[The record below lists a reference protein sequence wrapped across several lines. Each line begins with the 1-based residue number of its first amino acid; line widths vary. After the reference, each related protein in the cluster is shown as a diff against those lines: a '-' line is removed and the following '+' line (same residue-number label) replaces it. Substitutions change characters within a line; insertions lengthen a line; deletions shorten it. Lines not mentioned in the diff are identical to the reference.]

1 MLRPAPVTVT
11 WYPNPKL
18 MMAVR
23 WMDLNHPASANPSH
37 LWHTLP
43 FLSTSLQQ
51 MSVRNAPS
59 SLLHHHLSSRPS
71 VSANECTLIC
81 MADERSSFGAAWTE
95 GRVLSLLQQQ
105 ILAASEERERESKAE
120 TYREINDEG
129 DGERKEKES
138 WKQICRRSTSLLQ
151 TGFYMPPIIYICYAS
166 VVFPYTSY
174 MYFYACVD
182 LSHCEQAH
190 VYVCVCAWVCHSP
203 THRLWK

>member
-1 MLRPAPVTVT
+1 MVDETDIGRHSHTYPNTHTYNGMLRPAPVTVT
-11 WYPNPKL
+11 CHPNPKL

-105 ILAASEERERESKAE
+105 ILAARKERERESEAK
-120 TYREINDEG
+120 TYREINDG
-129 DGERKEKES
+129 DDERKEKES
-138 WKQICRRSTSLLQ
+138 WKRIRRRSTSLLH
-151 TGFYMPPIIYICYAS
+151 II
-166 VVFPYTSY
+166 F
-174 MYFYACVD
+174 
-182 LSHCEQAH
+182 
-190 VYVCVCAWVCHSP
+190 
-203 THRLWK
+203 

>member
-1 MLRPAPVTVT
+1 MQYGGWNRHRKTLTHISEHTHTHNAMLRPAPVTVT

-105 ILAASEERERESKAE
+105 ILATSEERELESEAE

-129 DGERKEKES
+129 DWWEERERIMK
-138 WKQICRRSTSLLQ
+138 
-151 TGFYMPPIIYICYAS
+151 A
-166 VVFPYTSY
+166 
-174 MYFYACVD
+174 D
-182 LSHCEQAH
+182 L
-190 VYVCVCAWVCHSP
+190 
-203 THRLWK
+203 